1 MSPAEGCKVIVKT
14 VLETEGRTAVFF
26 GKDGDVPW

>member
-1 MSPAEGCKVIVKT
+1 MSPAEGCKVIVKAA
-14 VLETEGRTAVFF
+14 LEIEGRTAVFF